1 MPVANGDRGA
11 INTVEPWQDSGL
23 KALAKS
29 EEDAKDIFVDDL
41 TATLEAHRASNR
53 ATVVRKIDNHG
64 IASPFKY
71 PIAKPH
77 KDGKKDGQNKVKK
90 ELKIKKVKVNP
101 LQMWPADSVQAKSE
115 HGKKGSIDVV
125 RKSQPLEY
133 NGSIQGLKK
142 PWKISHVYMDMDRQR
157 PWLAY
162 MENEGGDARERFV
175 LGNHQEMPFA
185 DIPHSLTNEIKAYEA
200 YMKLSPQEEAASKIV
215 ISDVNSVAQKESS
228 IKALTLLGS
237 RSTGLASPISDF
249 DFSLTAQVSPLAG
262 SRFPPRKNDV
272 DHSQPSRRENKN
284 YAVKALRKM
293 SHHFKNSSKFSNI
306 ELLRYARVPI
316 LRSKHVPTGLAVQ
329 IQTMASYQASYEYTL
344 ASLSEFPSL
353 RPLYVVLRYFLE
365 LRGLATVFE
374 GGLGSYSILIMIVT
388 ALKHSRGK
396 FTSDDLGGQLLLVL
410 GFYGKANLYKV
421 GFSADPPRVFKKRET
436 GDSSKKEKAEISDP
450 QISGIGMMK
459 QTLYPRKP
467 YLLCLQDPAD
477 SLNDLGKNAYAIK
490 HIQATFEHAKETLQS
505 VLEEKN
511 ETSGDRAYG
520 KTFSYL
526 DHLLRADY
534 RTFGAHRSQLGIY
547 SANLGTTDDQSDSKG
562 EDSEETGDTVE
573 PMQRSGRKSRRRG
586 GRKRELKAFQASAR
600 PAWYSKVH
608 LIRKVRVISGDN
620 QNTEIDGKMRGGIN
634 DDEYGWEP
642 SSPSSQKTL
651 FEAITTP

>member
-1 MPVANGDRGA
+1 MANRDRRA
-11 INTVEPWQDSGL
+11 TNTVKPWQDSDI

-29 EEDAKDIFVDDL
+29 EEDAKDIYVDDL

-53 ATVVRKIDNHG
+53 AAVIRKIDNHG

-71 PIAKPH
+71 PISKPH
-77 KDGKKDGQNKVKK
+77 KDGKHKNGKKEVKN

-101 LQMWPADSVQAKSE
+101 LQMWPADSVQAKQE
-115 HGKKGSIDVV
+115 YGETGSIDVV
-125 RKSQPLEY
+125 RKSQPFEY
-133 NGSIQGLKK
+133 TGSVQGLKK
-142 PWKISHVYMDMDRQR
+142 PWNISHVYMDMNRQR

-162 MENEGGDARERFV
+162 MENRGGDARERFV
-175 LGNHQEMPFA
+175 LANHQEMPFA
-185 DIPHSLTNEIKAYEA
+185 DIHHSLTNEIKAYET
-200 YMKLSPQEEAASKIV
+200 YMKLSPQEEAASETV
-215 ISDVNSVAQKESS
+215 ISDVNTVARKESY
-228 IKALTLLGS
+228 IEALTLLGS
-237 RSTGLASPISDF
+237 RSTGLASPISDL
-249 DFSLTAQVSPLAG
+249 DFSLTAQVSPLAD
-262 SRFPPRKNDV
+262 SRLPTRKNGV
-272 DHSQPSRRENKN
+272 HRSQSSRRENKH
-284 YAVKALRKM
+284 YAVEALRKV
-293 SHHFKNSSKFSNI
+293 SYRFRKSSMFSNI

-316 LRSKHVPTGLAVQ
+316 LLSKHVATGLAVQ

-353 RPLYVVLRYFLE
+353 RPLYIVLRYFLE
-365 LRGLATVFE
+365 LRGLTTVFE

-396 FTSDDLGGQLLLVL
+396 YTSDDLGGQLLLVL

-421 GFSADPPRVFKKRET
+421 GFSADPPRAFKKRET
-436 GDSSKKEKAEISDP
+436 GGSSKQERAEMTGPRIR
-450 QISGIGMMK
+450 GIGMMK

-490 HIQATFEHAKETLQS
+490 HIQATFELAKETLQS

-511 ETSGDRAYG
+511 EESDDRAYG

-534 RTFGAHRSQLGIY
+534 RSLEAHRSQLGIY
-547 SANLGTTDDQSDSKG
+547 AANLSPIHDQSYSKG
-562 EDSEETGDTVE
+562 EDSEEIGDTVK
-573 PMQRSGRKSRRRG
+573 PMQRSGRKSGRRG
-586 GRKRELKAFQASAR
+586 GRKRELKAFQASAK

-608 LIRKVRVISGDN
+608 LIRKVRTISGDN
-620 QNTEIDGKMRGGIN
+620 QKTEKDEKMRR
-634 DDEYGWEP
+634 
-642 SSPSSQKTL
+642 
-651 FEAITTP
+651 